1 MSSERSPYVA
11 DRSVDS
17 TDESDKLANSQTSGA
32 PDNGFAS
39 RVRLAVA
46 WRYGGQVAAQIIT
59 WSSTIMVVRL
69 LNPSDYGLFA
79 MSQVLIT
86 ALAFMN
92 GQSFAASLVR
102 AAEVGR
108 REVAQVF
115 GLLLLLNVGLASLVA
130 FLAPYSAAYFGEP
143 QVADI
148 LRIQMVLFL
157 IVPFMAL
164 PEAMLARKLQF
175 RPQAIASMA
184 GAISG
189 AIVALV
195 LAYLGWGVWALVY
208 APIVMFAVRALFV
221 SFAARILAWPSFNLR
236 GARAIITFGGTLTLC
251 QLFWIIQSQSDIFIA
266 GREFEPYEL
275 GLYSEA
281 LFVAL
286 IVTGRFLPP
295 INEVSFPAYSELHHK
310 GQALAP
316 YFARVQQT
324 VALVVVPIYI
334 GLSLTANEAVATL
347 FGPKWTE
354 MAPLLANLAI
364 IMPIF
369 AVQIVCAPS
378 TNAIGKPWIYLTTS
392 ICGAIAFA
400 SCFTFG
406 FAYGSVGLTYAWW
419 VAAPSLLAIT
429 MALTLP
435 ALKLSFVDLL
445 KAWLP
450 AIASG
455 ALMGGAVYF
464 VLVAMPSWAPWWRLA
479 MIVPVGALVYA
490 ASLWLIWPKVVR
502 ESWAMLRQKKP
513 AGSLSSAGEVS
524 AGPAAP
530 TL

>member
-1 MSSERSPYVA
+1 MSSKGSPSIA
-11 DRSVDS
+11 QPNLDS
-17 TDESDKLANSQTSGA
+17 AQLDSDS
-32 PDNGFAS
+32 GFAS
-39 RVRLAVA
+39 RVRNAVA
-46 WRYGGQVAAQIIT
+46 WRYGGQVVAQIIT

-69 LNPSDYGLFA
+69 LDPSDYGLFA

-102 AAEVGR
+102 AAKVGQ

-115 GLLLLLNVGLASLVA
+115 GLLLLLNISLSTAVF

-143 QVADI
+143 EVAQL

-164 PEAMLARKLQF
+164 PEAILARKLQF
-175 RPQAIASMA
+175 RPQAIASMS

-189 AIVALV
+189 ALVALV
-195 LAYLGWGVWALVY
+195 LAYLGYGVWALVY
-208 APIVMFAVRALFV
+208 APIAQFAVRALVV
-221 SFAARILAWPSFNLR
+221 SFAAKIISLPQFDLR

-266 GREFEPYEL
+266 GRQFETYEL

-295 INEVSFPAYSELHHK
+295 INEVSFPAYSELHNK
-310 GQALAP
+310 GLDLAP
-316 YFARVQQT
+316 YFARVQRT
-324 VALVVVPIYI
+324 VALVVAPIYV
-334 GLSLTANEAVATL
+334 GLSLTAHEAVATL
-347 FGPKWTE
+347 FGPKWIE

-364 IMPIF
+364 IMPVF

-378 TNAIGKPWIYLTTS
+378 TNAMGKAWIYLTTS
-392 ICGAIAFA
+392 ICGAIVFA
-400 SCFTFG
+400 SCFAFG
-406 FAYGSVGLTYAWW
+406 VAYGAEGLTYAWW
-419 VAAPSLLAIT
+419 VAAPTLLLIT

-435 ALKLSFVDLL
+435 QLKLSPFDLL

-450 AIASG
+450 AAASV
-455 ALMGGAVYF
+455 ALMGTAVYF
-464 VLVAMPSWAPWWRLA
+464 ALAALPDWAPWWRLIA
-479 MIVPVGALVYA
+479 IAPIGACVYAGAL
-490 ASLWLIWPKVVR
+490 WFIWPQVVR
-502 ESWAMLRQKKP
+502 DSWQMLRQKKP
-513 AGSLSSAGEVS
+513 PDESEPC
-524 AGPAAP
+524 PATA
-530 TL
+530 